1 MKMKLAQKLVMTYYK
16 TRLRTLG
23 MVSPRKA
30 AELAYKIFSTPRN
43 PSATPKEPPVFHK
56 SEKLQLN
63 FNGIVLQ
70 GFRWIPTQSNR
81 HKILIVHG
89 FSSYSYKFE
98 KYVSLLKKQG
108 FEVVAFDAP
117 AHGLSGGKRINSLLY
132 RDAILAIEQ
141 AFGPFYGMMGHSLGG
156 LSATLA
162 FKQLTNQLARR
173 LVIIAPATE
182 TWRSIDHFLG
192 LFSADEKLKQAF
204 LEMLTELT
212 HETIES
218 ISVSDAVKYIQ
229 SPIFWVHDK
238 QDKICVFEDVQT
250 MIDKKIPNI
259 KFHVTQG
266 LGHSFVY
273 KEAQVSNE
281 IVQFF
286 KEGIN

>member
-1 MKMKLAQKLVMTYYK
+1 
-16 TRLRTLG
+16 
-23 MVSPRKA
+23 
-30 AELAYKIFSTPRN
+30 
-43 PSATPKEPPVFHK
+43 
-56 SEKLQLN
+56 
-63 FNGIVLQ
+63 
-70 GFRWIPTQSNR
+70 
-81 HKILIVHG
+81 
-89 FSSYSYKFE
+89 
-98 KYVSLLKKQG
+98 
-108 FEVVAFDAP
+108 
-117 AHGLSGGKRINSLLY
+117 
-132 RDAILAIEQ
+132 
-141 AFGPFYGMMGHSLGG
+141 MGHSLGG

-204 LEMLTELT
+204 LELLKELT
-212 HETIES
+212 HEPIVS
-218 ISVSDAVKYIQ
+218 ISVSDAVNYIQ
-229 SPIFWVHDK
+229 SPILWIHDK

-259 KFHVTQG
+259 KFHITQG